1 MEVGAFEAIKYA
13 FGFIAATIS
22 LLRQAKDLLPEGAE
36 KEVVEQSLEKA
47 ERDSKLAEAQIAQ
60 ALRYEICRCTF
71 PPQIMLSQGYRENRE
86 HFQCPRCGNTWP
98 PPGSGEIEVVKDLE
112 AFGD

>member
-1 MEVGAFEAIKYA
+1 MPPWYHSSLAYTTTRRVAVGGGKVSEEKPPVNMQFLHTRNRTPA
-13 FGFIAATIS
+13 
-22 LLRQAKDLLPEGAE
+22 LLIGNQIP
-36 KEVVEQSLEKA
+36 
-47 ERDSKLAEAQIAQ
+47 IAQ

-98 PPGSGEIEVVKDLE
+98 PPGSGEIEVVKDFE

>member
-1 MEVGAFEAIKYA
+1 MEVSAFEAIKNA
-13 FGFIAATIS
+13 FGFIAATIA

-86 HFQCPRCGNTWP
+86 TFQCPSCRNLFP
-98 PPGSGEIEVVKDLE
+98 PPDSGQVVFVEDY
-112 AFGD
+112 DP